1 MEQASLGGVDPQLCE
16 AIADLGRAGRWRQET
31 SLCR

>member
-16 AIADLGRAGRWRQET
+16 AIANLGRARRWRPET